1 MTIAKTQFLYWYG
14 NKKSALLF
22 LQEII
27 RNLKTLRLN
36 VYCNACKVY
45 YDACKVYYDACKVYY
60 DVYYNACKVYYDA
73 CSTKFAFYTKI
84 LFLFLPEIHF
94 PLANQ
99 DIGITW
105 GYLPLL
111 QHQVVD
117 WKFHNIKLT
126 KLELVL
132 PSFKN
137 IENKGHGTTIEV
149 TSSEFRLPNALRKKT
164 YLRIFFNDKN

>member
-14 NKKSALLF
+14 NKKSALLS
-22 LQEII
+22 LEEIT
-27 RNLKTLRLN
+27 RNLKTPQTQSLLRCMQSLLRCMQYKIRVLYKDFVFIPSRN
-36 VYCNACKVY
+36 TFPTCKPRSEG
-45 YDACKVYYDACKVYY
+45 K
-60 DVYYNACKVYYDA
+60 
-73 CSTKFAFYTKI
+73 
-84 LFLFLPEIHF
+84 
-94 PLANQ
+94 
-99 DIGITW
+99 TW

-164 YLRIFFNDKN
+164 YLRIFLNDKN